1 MLPLRRKALATTA
14 IALTALAL
22 TACGSTDPVPAESSA
37 KSETVTVNSQFGKVK
52 IPSEP
57 KKALGMYTTD
67 VDILIALGIPLAKE
81 QPIRG
86 DGWTD
91 FPTFFPQEE
100 LEGVK
105 PFANYPDYNYEKIL
119 SVQPDFILN
128 GLGYDKKVVK
138 KLPEIAPT
146 YSVDA
151 FDGKSWQ
158 AHFKQ
163 TAKALDRE
171 DEYDAWVD
179 KYDARVAEVKKAI
192 GDDAKSTVV
201 APVAYYEGKVNSA
214 CYSGVECQAF
224 RDLGLKVFAPAEAK
238 GGEGLTL
245 SSEQIGKLSEIDYA
259 FSIKT
264 PGKKGQ
270 AQFDKTEKDL
280 AKNPLWAGLAFV
292 KNDRFVPYDMEMT
305 YGSPSGQMAFLDV
318 VEEALTDG

>member
-1 MLPLRRKALATTA
+1 MVPLRCKALVTTA
-14 IALTALAL
+14 VAITALAL
-22 TACGSTDPVPAESSA
+22 AGCGSTDPVPAGSSA
-37 KSETVTVNSQFGKVK
+37 KSDTVTIASQFGKVE
-52 IPSEP
+52 IPAAP
-57 KKALGMYTTD
+57 KRALGMYTTD
-67 VDILIALGIPLAKE
+67 VDILITLGIPLAKE

-91 FPTFFPQEE
+91 FPSFFPQKE

-105 PFANYPDYNYEKIL
+105 PFANYPDYNYERIL
-119 SVQPDFILN
+119 GAQPDFILN
-128 GLGYDKKVVK
+128 GLGYDKKTVK

-146 YSVDA
+146 YSLNA
-151 FDGKSWQ
+151 FDGKNWLV
-158 AHFKQ
+158 HFKK
-163 TAKALDRE
+163 TATALDRV
-171 DEYDAWVD
+171 DAYDAWMK

-192 GDDAKSTVV
+192 GDRASKTVV
-201 APVAYYEGKVNSA
+201 APVAYYEGKVNSS

-238 GGEGLTL
+238 GGEGLAL
-245 SSEQIGKLSEIDYA
+245 SSEQLGRLSEIDYA
-259 FSIKT
+259 FTIKT

-292 KNDRFVPYDMEMT
+292 ENDRFVPYDMEMT

-318 VEEALTDG
+318 VERALTDG